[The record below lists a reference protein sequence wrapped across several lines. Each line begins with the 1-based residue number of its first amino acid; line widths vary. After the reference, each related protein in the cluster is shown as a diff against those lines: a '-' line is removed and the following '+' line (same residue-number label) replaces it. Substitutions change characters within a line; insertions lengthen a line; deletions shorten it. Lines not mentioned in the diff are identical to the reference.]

1 MLWPKP
7 DSNQASRL
15 LATRDHLQR
24 VAIALCR
31 SNCCP
36 KSLPAKTLFVPK
48 IKLLPKIVASQ
59 NIICSQKSNCCPK
72 SLPAK
77 TLFVP
82 EIFHRNEFAAD
93 NQSGFQSSLHD
104 EDLFFCLFWTSVS
117 LCFLKVL
124 CFVLAFDHFLL
135 LCSWPLTLCCAD
147 DVECL
152 GAIWNKSIMRY
163 QIQCCEYTNT
173 MRYQIQYCEYTNT
186 LCTFQFIERRR

>member
-1 MLWPKP
+1 MLSLLRFWFMLWPKP

-24 VAIALCR
+24 VALALCR

-36 KSLPAKTLFVPK
+36 KSLPAKTLFV
-48 IKLLPKIVASQ
+48 AQ
-59 NIICSQKSNCCPK
+59 
-72 SLPAK
+72 
-77 TLFVP
+77 
-82 EIFHRNEFAAD
+82 IFHRNEFSAD

-173 MRYQIQYCEYTNT
+173 MRYQIRYCEYTNT